1 MNPPETMTL
10 DQAAEALQLPKATVM
25 ILCRRGTLPARKLGR
40 TWRILRSALPALF
53 ARQEPAQPPAA
64 SKGPP

>member
-53 ARQEPAQPPAA
+53 ATSGVVSAGKREGT
-64 SKGPP
+64 S